1 MRYSRLRTPD
11 LEKARE
17 LLFRTHYDH
26 KTGLTEGK
34 NFFIIFTRELYHS
47 THKLMLAIYRT
58 EDALITR
65 NRFPSKTIC
74 DMIWLWRRWELV
86 LEFRLPNQDY
96 SSFLRMSFT
105 VVKFKLMLLIVT
117 E

>member
-74 DMIWLWRRWELV
+74 DMI
-86 LEFRLPNQDY
+86 
-96 SSFLRMSFT
+96 
-105 VVKFKLMLLIVT
+105 
-117 E
+117 